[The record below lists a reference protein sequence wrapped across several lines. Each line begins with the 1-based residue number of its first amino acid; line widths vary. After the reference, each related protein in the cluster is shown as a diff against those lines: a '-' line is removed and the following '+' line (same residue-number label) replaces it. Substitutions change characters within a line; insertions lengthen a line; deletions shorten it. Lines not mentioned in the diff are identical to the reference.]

1 MSSRHVCCRRS
12 EEQLLGG
19 AVATPSD
26 LRLPAGLSPSAV
38 FTEEE
43 DRLLLWGL
51 YEQGVNAIPLVHAA
65 LKFFC
70 GDSRNFFRIASRSLK
85 HVEDRCK
92 EIIAATEQYW
102 AAATGQA
109 PELLRAR
116 QALRSCRGMSRGLRG
131 ARGAPRGLEG
141 VLIGTEDGEEEV
153 SDRCNNPLDEFDDPY
168 SHFLTPPGGPPVG
181 GPFTG
186 PGGLSTAAY
195 GSSASRRGSSRGR
208 PRGRPRGGGQRLGN
222 RGGGGATRACTA
234 VVPPAAFVA
243 TAVAAAGTQPTA
255 SAASSAPSM
264 SPSMGGLTFGRES
277 EKHAMHVDSPAHLTA
292 DLTEL

>member
-1 MSSRHVCCRRS
+1 V

-65 LKFFC
+65 
-70 GDSRNFFRIASRSLK
+70 
-85 HVEDRCK
+85 
-92 EIIAATEQYW
+92 
-102 AAATGQA
+102 GQA